1 MKTNLREVAAAAE
14 LEGTPASAFGGRNW
28 GYVLALLGTVFFSM
42 KSIFVKLIYQPVNG
56 MEVNGVEAITIMA
69 MRLGFSAPIYVLIFW
84 LALRRRKAR
93 GLPPLQKRD
102 MALAALL
109 GLLGYYACA
118 WLDIEGIKYITAQLE
133 RLLLFTY
140 PIFVFI
146 FGAMFF
152 GKPLTKGAVFSVLI
166 AYAGIGL
173 IFLRGDIAIGINVP
187 LGSAMILLCAA
198 LFAFFQ
204 LFAKP
209 MIARLGSPVFTCC
222 AMLGAG
228 VMIFVHFVTENVILG
243 DVSEV
248 LALPP
253 RIWALGVAL
262 AFFST
267 LLPSFMVNLAIS
279 KVGPQATS
287 AVGMIAPI
295 STILL
300 AIYILGEPFAWID
313 AVGTLITV
321 GGIGLYTYLDKRAIS
336 APPHSNLTKSA
347 PAIDK

>member
-1 MKTNLREVAAAAE
+1 MKTNLREVTTAPLMGESQNA
-14 LEGTPASAFGGRNW
+14 GFGGRNL
-28 GYVLALLGTVFFSM
+28 GYLLALIGTVFFSM

-56 MEVNGVEAITIMA
+56 MELNGVEAITIMA
-69 MRLGFSAPIYVLIFW
+69 MRLGFSSPIYVLIFW
-84 LALRRRKAR
+84 FALRRRKQQ
-93 GLPPLQKRD
+93 GLSPLLKRD

-109 GLLGYYACA
+109 GLLGYYICA

-152 GKPLTKGAVFSVLI
+152 GKPLTKGTVLAVFI

-173 IFLRGDIAIGINVP
+173 IFAGGDIAVGMNVP
-187 LGSAMILLCAA
+187 LGSAMVLLCAA
-198 LFAFFQ
+198 CFAFFQ

-209 MIARLGSPVFTCC
+209 MIGRLTSPVFTCC

-228 VMIFVHFVTENVILG
+228 VMIALHFTLENVVLG

-248 LALPP
+248 FNLPP
-253 RIWALGVAL
+253 RIWILGVAL

-279 KVGPQATS
+279 RVGPQATS

-300 AIYILGEPFAWID
+300 AIYILGEPFAFID
-313 AVGTLITV
+313 GIGTLITV
-321 GGIGLYTYLDKRAIS
+321 AGIGLYTYFDRRS
-336 APPHSNLTKSA
+336 A
-347 PAIDK
+347 

>member
-1 MKTNLREVAAAAE
+1 MKTNLREVLTAPVIE
-14 LEGTPASAFGGRNW
+14 SGSSFSGRNW
-28 GYVLALLGTVFFSM
+28 GYVLALFGTVFFSM

-56 MEVNGVEAITIMA
+56 MEINGVEAITIMA
-69 MRLGFSAPIYVLIFW
+69 MRLGFSAPFYAVIFW
-84 LALRRRKAR
+84 LALKKRKR
-93 GLPPLQKRD
+93 SGLAPLQKRD

-109 GLLGYYACA
+109 GVLGYYACA

-146 FGAMFF
+146 FGALFF
-152 GKPLTKGAVFSVLI
+152 GKPLTKEAIFAVLI

-187 LGSAMILLCAA
+187 LGSVMILFCAA
-198 LFAFFQ
+198 FFAFFQ

-228 VMIFVHFVTENVILG
+228 VMIFAHFVTENIIMG

-248 LALPP
+248 LNLPS
-253 RIWALGVAL
+253 RIWLLGIAL

-279 KVGPQATS
+279 RVGPQATS

-295 STILL
+295 STIFL
-300 AIYILGEPFAWID
+300 AIFILGEPFAFID
-313 AVGTLITV
+313 GVGTLITV
-321 GGIGLYTYLDKRAIS
+321 AGIGLYTYFDKRAIS
-336 APPHSNLTKSA
+336 IPPNSA
-347 PAIDK
+347 PAIGK

>member
-1 MKTNLREVAAAAE
+1 
-14 LEGTPASAFGGRNW
+14 
-28 GYVLALLGTVFFSM
+28 
-42 KSIFVKLIYQPVNG
+42 
-56 MEVNGVEAITIMA
+56 

-84 LALRRRKAR
+84 LALRRRKTQN
-93 GLPPLQKRD
+93 LPPVRKQD

-109 GLLGYYACA
+109 GLLGYYVCA

-152 GKPLTKGAVFSVLI
+152 GKPLTKGTVLAVVI

-173 IFLRGDIAIGINVP
+173 IFLGGDIAVGINVP

-209 MIARLGSPVFTCC
+209 MIGRLTSPIFTCC

-228 VMIFVHFVTENVILG
+228 VMIAMHFVTENVILG
-243 DVSEV
+243 DVTEV

-253 RIWALGVAL
+253 RIWALGIAL

-287 AVGMIAPI
+287 AVGII
-295 STILL
+295 YLWRGLNL
-300 AIYILGEPFAWID
+300 A
-313 AVGTLITV
+313 
-321 GGIGLYTYLDKRAIS
+321 GLM
-336 APPHSNLTKSA
+336 
-347 PAIDK
+347 

>member
-14 LEGTPASAFGGRNW
+14 LEGVPASAFGGRNW
-28 GYVLALLGTVFFSM
+28 GYVFALLGTVFFSM

-84 LALRRRKAR
+84 FALRRRKTQN
-93 GLPPLQKRD
+93 LPPLQKRD

-109 GLLGYYACA
+109 GLLGYYVCA
-118 WLDIEGIKYITAQLE
+118 WLDIEGIKYIIAQLE

-152 GKPLTKGAVFSVLI
+152 SKPLTKGTVLAVVI

-173 IFLRGDIAIGINVP
+173 IFLGGDIAVGINVP

-209 MIARLGSPVFTCC
+209 MIGRLTSPIFTCC

-228 VMIFVHFVTENVILG
+228 VMIAMHFVTENVILG

-253 RIWALGVAL
+253 RIWALGIAL

-321 GGIGLYTYLDKRAIS
+321 GGIGLYTYFDKRAIS
-336 APPHSNLTKSA
+336 APLSSNRAT
-347 PAIDK
+347 DK

>member
-1 MKTNLREVAAAAE
+1 MKTNLREVSAAQQFDDVSS
-14 LEGTPASAFGGRNW
+14 SAFGSQNW
-28 GYVLALLGTVFFSM
+28 GYFFALLGTVFFSM
-42 KSIFVKLIYQPVNG
+42 KSIFVKLIYQPVDG
-56 MEVNGVEAITIMA
+56 MALNGVEAITIMA
-69 MRLGFSAPIYVLIFW
+69 MRLGFSAPFYVAIFW
-84 LALRRRKAR
+84 WALRQRQKR

-102 MALAALL
+102 MALAA
-109 GLLGYYACA
+109 GIGVLGYYICA

-152 GKPLTKGAVFSVLI
+152 GKALTKGTVLAVVV

-173 IFLRGDIAIGINVP
+173 IFLSGDIAVGINVP

-198 LFAFFQ
+198 FFAFFQ

-209 MIARLGSPVFTCC
+209 MISRLGSPVFTCC

-228 VMIFVHFVTENVILG
+228 LMILTHFVTENVVMG
-243 DVSEV
+243 DVSDV
-248 LALPP
+248 LNLPP
-253 RIWALGVAL
+253 RIWVLGVAL

-279 KVGPQATS
+279 NVGPQATS
-287 AVGMIAPI
+287 AVGMIAPV
-295 STILL
+295 STIIL
-300 AIYILGEPFAWID
+300 AIFVLGEPFGLID
-313 AVGTLITV
+313 GIGTIITV
-321 GGIGLYTYLDKRAIS
+321 LGIGLYTYFDKRSIA
-336 APPHSNLTKSA
+336 APLGLN
-347 PAIDK
+347 PATDK

>member
-1 MKTNLREVAAAAE
+1 MKTNLREVSTAPV
-14 LEGTPASAFGGRNW
+14 LESSSSFSGQNW

-42 KSIFVKLIYQPVNG
+42 KSIFVKLIYQPVDG
-56 MEVNGVEAITIMA
+56 MEFNGVEAITIMA
-69 MRLGFSAPIYVLIFW
+69 MRLGFSVPFYVAIFW
-84 LALRRRKAR
+84 LALKQRQSR

-102 MALAALL
+102 MVLAALL

-152 GKPLTKGAVFSVLI
+152 GKPLTKEAIFAVLI

-173 IFLRGDIAIGINVP
+173 IFLSGDIAIGINVP

-228 VMIFVHFVTENVILG
+228 VMIFAHFVTENIVMG

-248 LALPP
+248 LNLPP
-253 RIWALGVAL
+253 RIWLLGIAL

-279 KVGPQATS
+279 RVGPQATS

-300 AIYILGEPFAWID
+300 AVFILGEPFGFID
-313 AVGTLITV
+313 GVGTLITV
-321 GGIGLYTYLDKRAIS
+321 AGIGLYTYFDKRAIS
-336 APPHSNLTKSA
+336 LPPDSA
-347 PAIDK
+347 RATDK

>member
-1 MKTNLREVAAAAE
+1 MKTNLREI
-14 LEGTPASAFGGRNW
+14 SAPFTEAPSHRISGQNW
-28 GYVLALLGTVFFSM
+28 GYVLAFFGTVFFSM
-42 KSIFVKLIYQPVNG
+42 KSIFVKLIYQPVDG
-56 MEVNGVEAITIMA
+56 MTINGVEAITIMA
-69 MRLGFSAPIYVLIFW
+69 MRMGFSAPFFITIFW
-84 LALRRRKAR
+84 LALRQRKRRE
-93 GLPPLQKRD
+93 LPPMQKRD
-102 MALAALL
+102 LALAALL
-109 GLLGYYACA
+109 GLFGYYACA

-152 GKPLTKGAVFSVLI
+152 GKPLTKEAILAVII

-173 IFLRGDIAIGINVP
+173 IFLRGDIAVGINVP

-209 MIARLGSPVFTCC
+209 MIGRLGSSIFTCC

-228 VMIFVHFVTENVILG
+228 VMIFAHFVTENIVMG

-248 LALPP
+248 LNLPP
-253 RIWALGVAL
+253 RIWLLGIAL

-279 KVGPQATS
+279 RVGPQATS
-287 AVGMIAPI
+287 AIGMIAPI
-295 STILL
+295 STIFL
-300 AIYILGEPFAWID
+300 AIFVLGEPFALID
-313 AVGTLITV
+313 GVGTLITV
-321 GGIGLYTYLDKRAIS
+321 IGIGLYTYFDKRAIS
-336 APPHSNLTKSA
+336 VPPSSSL
-347 PAIDK
+347 AINK

>member
-1 MKTNLREVAAAAE
+1 MSQNLRELSSAP
-14 LEGTPASAFGGRNW
+14 LLTPQPAQRMSGQGW
-28 GYVLALLGTVFFSM
+28 GYVFGALGAVLFSM
-42 KSIFVKLIYQPVNG
+42 KAIFVKLAYQPTNN
-56 MEVNGVEAITIMA
+56 MPENALDAITLMTL
-69 MRLGFSAPIYVLIFW
+69 RLGFSVPVYIAILWVLVIKTK
-84 LALRRRKAR
+84 RSGQ
-93 GLPPLQKRD
+93 GLPELRVF
-102 MALAALL
+102 AGAALL
-109 GLLGYYACA
+109 GMLGYYVCA

-140 PIFVFI
+140 PIFVFV

-152 GKPLTKGAVFSVLI
+152 GKPLTKGTVLAVFI

-173 IFLRGDIAIGINVP
+173 IFTGGDIAVGMNVP

-209 MIARLGSPVFTCC
+209 MISRLSSPVFTCC

-228 VMIFVHFVTENVILG
+228 IMILIHFMTENVVMG

-248 LALPP
+248 LSLPP

-287 AVGMIAPI
+287 SVTFVAATPGVFWYYCQWFCHALHMEMRGRMFV
-295 STILL
+295 
-300 AIYILGEPFAWID
+300 EPKD
-313 AVGTLITV
+313 A
-321 GGIGLYTYLDKRAIS
+321 
-336 APPHSNLTKSA
+336 
-347 PAIDK
+347 

>member
-1 MKTNLREVAAAAE
+1 MRTNLREVSTASEDEAAPKFS
-14 LEGTPASAFGGRNW
+14 GQNW

-42 KSIFVKLIYQPVNG
+42 KSIFVKLIYQPVDG
-56 MEVNGVEAITIMA
+56 MALNGVEAITIMA
-69 MRLGFSAPIYVLIFW
+69 MRLGFSAPFYIAIFW
-84 LALRRRKAR
+84 WALRKRKAR

-109 GLLGYYACA
+109 GVLGYYACA

-152 GKPLTKGAVFSVLI
+152 GKPLTKGTVLAVFI

-173 IFLRGDIAIGINVP
+173 IFAGGDIAVGINVP

-198 LFAFFQ
+198 CFAFFQ

-209 MIARLGSPVFTCC
+209 MIARLSSPVFTCC

-228 VMIFVHFVTENVILG
+228 VMIFAHFMTENVVLG

-248 LALPP
+248 LNLPL
-253 RIWALGVAL
+253 RIWVLGIAL

-300 AIYILGEPFAWID
+300 AIYILGEPFALLD
-313 AVGTLITV
+313 GVGTLITV
-321 GGIGLYTYLDKRAIS
+321 AGIGLYTYFDKRAIS
-336 APPHSNLTKSA
+336 VLPGSS
-347 PAIDK
+347 PATDK

>member
-14 LEGTPASAFGGRNW
+14 LEGVPASAFGGRNW
-28 GYVLALLGTVFFSM
+28 GYVFALLGTVFFSM

-84 LALRRRKAR
+84 FALRRRKTQN
-93 GLPPLQKRD
+93 LPPLQKRD

-109 GLLGYYACA
+109 GLLGYYVCA

-152 GKPLTKGAVFSVLI
+152 GKPLTKGTVLAVVI

-173 IFLRGDIAIGINVP
+173 IFLGGDIAVGINVP

-209 MIARLGSPVFTCC
+209 MIGRLTSPIFTCC

-228 VMIFVHFVTENVILG
+228 VMIAMHFVTENVILG
-243 DVSEV
+243 DVTEV

-253 RIWALGVAL
+253 RIWALGIAL

-321 GGIGLYTYLDKRAIS
+321 GGIGLYTYFDKRVIS
-336 APPHSNLTKSA
+336 APLSSNRAT
-347 PAIDK
+347 DK